1 MIAES
6 VVRPLVTI
14 WSGQTAA
21 RQRLARRRRE
31 SQFLIG
37 GLVLLDVLMIAI
49 AAAATTALRLV
60 LDGFLPVVALGL
72 PERHELASLLSAPV
86 LIGLFWFNSLYDGDA
101 ILAGSRE
108 YGRIAHAVTY
118 GVLFVLGTS
127 YFVGDGPLV
136 SRSWLLLL
144 WISTIVLV
152 SAGRFAARRI
162 VRRLRRRGLLRTRV
176 VVVGASS
183 LGVAIAEQLQTS
195 VNEGLDVVGFLD
207 EYIPL
212 GEKLVG
218 SASVIGRPGDLVRG
232 KVNPF
237 VDEYLLV
244 PQALPHERLEE
255 ITRLMVSRSGPT
267 LRMAVSSNDLLTH
280 GVLVAERASVPLVTM
295 KRVRIS
301 GVDAVL
307 KRSLDL
313 GGALLALAMLGPIAL
328 GLILTRL
335 ARRQRSGLVW
345 QTVRGECGDS
355 TGFLLFSEAAAGW
368 APLRGVPALLAVVW
382 GRLSLVG
389 PRPVVVDALWTSS
402 HGPNQP
408 LTAVKPGLTG
418 PWRLGGPDATL
429 SDQALRDLAY
439 VRDYTIWEDL
449 RIIGQS
455 LWLLR
460 GHGSR
465 PLLGRWRASGA

>member
-1 MIAES
+1 MIAEN
-6 VVRPLVTI
+6 VIRPLI
-14 WSGQTAA
+14 SIRSGGAA
-21 RQRLARRRRE
+21 RERGVRRRRE
-31 SQFLIG
+31 SQFLVS
-37 GLVLLDVLMIAI
+37 GLVLLDGLMITLAI
-49 AAAATTALRLV
+49 VVTTALRLV
-60 LDGFLPVVALGL
+60 LDGLLPVVALGL
-72 PERHELASLLSAPV
+72 PERHVFASILTAPV
-86 LIGLFWFNSLYDGDA
+86 LLGLFWFNSLYDADG

-118 GVLFVLGTS
+118 GVLFVLGAS

-144 WISTIVLV
+144 WVSTIVLV
-152 SAGRFAARRI
+152 SVGRFAARRI
-162 VRRLRRRGLLRTRV
+162 VRQLRRHGMLRTRV

-183 LGVAIAEQLQTS
+183 LGVAIATQLRAAE
-195 VNEGLDVVGFLD
+195 NEGLDVVGFLD

-218 SASVIGRPGDLVRG
+218 SAAVIGRPGDLVRG
-232 KVNPF
+232 KLNPS

-280 GVLVAERASVPLVTM
+280 GVLVAQRASVPLVTM
-295 KRVRIS
+295 KRARIT
-301 GVDAVL
+301 GIDAVL
-307 KRSLDL
+307 KRTLDL
-313 GGALLALAMLGPIAL
+313 VGATIALIGLGPVAMIFAAYA
-328 GLILTRL
+328 RL
-335 ARRQRSGLVW
+335 RTHRSGLVY
-345 QTVRGECGDS
+345 QAVRGECGGT
-355 TGFLLFSEAAAGW
+355 TGFLLFDESTVGW
-368 APLRGVPALLAVVW
+368 APLRGVPALLAVLS

-389 PRPVVVDALWTSS
+389 PRPVMLDVERLART
-402 HGPNQP
+402 GNQP

-418 PWRLGGPDATL
+418 PWRLSGPDATL

-449 RIIGQS
+449 RIVAQS
-455 LWLLR
+455 VWMLR
-460 GHGSR
+460 ANRSK
-465 PLLGRWRASGA
+465 PLLARWHARAA